1 MQITVVD
8 GHHPFVGLAVQRK
21 KRWSQ
26 LVIWLWAPTREK
38 THKKSMAKEK
48 EKKSSL
54 EDTSVNVDASS
65 KTHQK
70 LFAVRQ
76 VNPVI

>member
-1 MQITVVD
+1 
-8 GHHPFVGLAVQRK
+8 
-21 KRWSQ
+21 
-26 LVIWLWAPTREK
+26 
-38 THKKSMAKEK
+38 MAKEK